1 MGLVRFS
8 STVLASSGE
17 VRARAIRA
25 LAAVVLCAAAAGAC
39 IKTQP
44 YAKLSETAEPLRAR
58 FNQDVGRVR
67 VMMLV
72 APT

>member
-1 MGLVRFS
+1 MREPLVRV
-8 STVLASSGE
+8 TRVL
-17 VRARAIRA
+17 VA
-25 LAAVVLCAAAAGAC
+25 LAICAAGAC

-44 YAKLSETAEPLRAR
+44 YAKLAENAEPLRTR
-58 FNQDVGRVR
+58 FNQDVGHVR

>member
-1 MGLVRFS
+1 M
-8 STVLASSGE
+8 
-17 VRARAIRA
+17 RA
-25 LAAVVLCAAAAGAC
+25 LRTIAALVICAAAGAC
-39 IKTQP
+39 VKTQP